1 MCAMYNLVHVCPA
14 YMCMYISVTLPH
26 CHFNILVC
34 LCSVKKDGWCLHST
48 HKFTCLNH
56 SVLSATHNYAPPT
69 GHTRFTLR
77 QQPQASVQLRNDM
90 LQKVGVV

>member
-1 MCAMYNLVHVCPA
+1 MSCLHVHVYFCDYLIVSSI
-14 YMCMYISVTLPH
+14 YMYAFVVSKRT
-26 CHFNILVC
+26 
-34 LCSVKKDGWCLHST
+34 DGAFVP

-69 GHTRFTLR
+69 GHTHFTLR

-90 LQKVGVV
+90 LQKVGVVWEML

>member
-1 MCAMYNLVHVCPA
+1 MSCIHVHVYFCDYLIVTSI
-14 YMCMYISVTLPH
+14 YMYAFVVSKRT
-26 CHFNILVC
+26 
-34 LCSVKKDGWCLHST
+34 DGAFVP

-69 GHTRFTLR
+69 GHTHFTLR

-90 LQKVGVV
+90 LQKVGVVWELL